1 MKRRFFSVLMTMFIT
16 IMLLNGCNTNKE
28 IKNDEQNQ
36 AKKEIQLENGACIN
50 EISGGY
56 DILSIKESEYNIIDN
71 ERFILSF
78 NKSSASYLYI
88 SNQTYYVH
96 YDGSDIELRD
106 KSVQAPL
113 FSPDGNYLFYFTKD
127 QYLQPVIY
135 DLENS
140 EKLDLKINC
149 SISGTYATWFSN
161 EKIIYYGVKKDSK
174 TSGMFSYD
182 LKSNEEKL
190 EEEISG
196 GYVSFIKFF
205 GSEVIF
211 FIEKYNGEKSLKS
224 LKVNGD
230 VVAISDNVVEVY
242 DVEIIDENI
251 YLLGRMSDNVY
262 SLYDLSK
269 NKRLIFNFPSKVIFE
284 KGLSH
289 TDNGEILFIG
299 NNDGST
305 KEKIYAYAN
314 DSIYM
319 INLDSGDYT
328 FIEIN

>member
-78 NKSSASYLYI
+78 NKNSASYLYI

-174 TSGMFSYD
+174 ISGMFSYD

>member
-78 NKSSASYLYI
+78 NKNSASYLYI

-135 DLENS
+135 DLKNS

>member
-16 IMLLNGCNTNKE
+16 IILLNGCNTNKE

-78 NKSSASYLYI
+78 NKNSASYLYI

-106 KSVQAPL
+106 KSVQVPL

-135 DLENS
+135 DLKNS

-242 DVEIIDENI
+242 DIEIIDENI

-299 NNDGST
+299 NNDDST

>member
-78 NKSSASYLYI
+78 NKNSASYLYI

-135 DLENS
+135 DLKNS

-242 DVEIIDENI
+242 DIEIIE
-251 YLLGRMSDNVY
+251 
-262 SLYDLSK
+262 
-269 NKRLIFNFPSKVIFE
+269 KRR
-284 KGLSH
+284 
-289 TDNGEILFIG
+289 
-299 NNDGST
+299 
-305 KEKIYAYAN
+305 
-314 DSIYM
+314 M
-319 INLDSGDYT
+319 INR
-328 FIEIN
+328 

>member
-174 TSGMFSYD
+174 ISGMFSYD

>member
-28 IKNDEQNQ
+28 IKNYEQNQ

-78 NKSSASYLYI
+78 NKNSASYLYI

-135 DLENS
+135 DLKNS

-174 TSGMFSYD
+174 ISGMFSYD

-299 NNDGST
+299 NNDGSI

>member
-16 IMLLNGCNTNKE
+16 IISLNGCNTNKE
-28 IKNDEQNQ
+28 IKDDEQNQ
-36 AKKEIQLENGACIN
+36 AKQEIQLDNGACIN
-50 EISGGY
+50 EISGVY

-135 DLENS
+135 DLKNS

-174 TSGMFSYD
+174 ISGMFSYD

>member
-16 IMLLNGCNTNKE
+16 IISLNGCNTNKE

-135 DLENS
+135 DLKNS

-174 TSGMFSYD
+174 ISGMFSYD
-182 LKSNEEKL
+182 LKSNEVKL

-269 NKRLIFNFPSKVIFE
+269 NKRLMFNFPSKVIFE